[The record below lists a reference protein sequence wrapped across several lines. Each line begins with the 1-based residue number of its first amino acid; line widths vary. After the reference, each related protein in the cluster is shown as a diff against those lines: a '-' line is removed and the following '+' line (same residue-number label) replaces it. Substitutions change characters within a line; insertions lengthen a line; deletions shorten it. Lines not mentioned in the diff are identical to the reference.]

1 MSLHLTHLKV
11 EQLRQFRQPFALMGL
26 HPGLNIFAGP
36 NEAGKST
43 LVRAI
48 RAAFFERYRS
58 KVVEDL
64 RPWGD
69 SGASPNV
76 DIGFVLD
83 GQSGVLAKTFLGSK
97 ARCDLQIGSGK
108 WTGADAEDHLAQL
121 LGFGFAAK
129 GASRSEHWGIPGL
142 LWVEQGCG
150 QELAEAAAHARGH
163 LHQALH
169 GHIGASS
176 ASALSATG
184 GDAVLAQVGVQRD
197 QLLTGTGRAKGALA
211 EAIERVVTLQTQCHV
226 LSGQVSAYR
235 QQVDQLA
242 RQRQAHQQDEALR
255 PWDSLRTRLNAA
267 QLAQREAEQARQ
279 QCQEARRQHQQLVQQ
294 HALLLRQ
301 MGGFAQQAQEELSR
315 QQTSVRA
322 RAALQQAEAQ
332 LAQARQQAA
341 QTQGQADAAL
351 AAWHRAQQSAQ
362 RQQLKDQL
370 STATQALARAKADL
384 HRAQEAAR
392 HLKAVQQET
401 QAPRLSTADLHA
413 LRKLDRHAHEA
424 RVRRQDHATRIQ
436 FALLPGQGVSLR
448 GHGTDEALVGS
459 GERLLLEA
467 TTLHVPGVG
476 DITVLPG
483 GDDLPSLNRQHESAQ
498 TQLSDALR
506 QFGVSSLTDAEA
518 RAAQQD
524 EQERRV
530 ELARQALALVA
541 PQGLSALQA
550 EIDRS
555 EAHCHQ
561 AEAALRQLPAMD
573 AAAAAEAEGDQAPP
587 SLAMAEAA
595 QRQAARDVALAS
607 DALQQ
612 AQARR
617 AVASAEHEA
626 AEREL
631 LTVQRLLQD
640 PERARQLAEAQAQL
654 LEVGVAK
661 DACQQQLVQLEA
673 VADHTQVELLSQ
685 EVGRLQ
691 RSLELMLQAHQ
702 QRAMDIRLLEQAL
715 AQAGAQGVE
724 EALAGAQT
732 ALADAERR
740 QRELRLRA
748 DALELLRTRLE
759 AKRQAALQHLQAP
772 LQQHLQRYL
781 GLLFPGAAV
790 SVNDELLPTT
800 LTRRTPGGPPESGAF
815 DALSFGA
822 REQLA
827 LVSRFAYA
835 DLLREAGRPT
845 LIILDD
851 ALVHSDAERLDAMK
865 RVVFDAAQRHQLL
878 LFSCH
883 PETWRDMGEPIRQ
896 ITSQVAQPSL

>member
-11 EQLRQFRQPFALMGL
+11 EQLRQFRQPFALTGL
-26 HPGLNIFAGP
+26 QAGLNIVAGP

-69 SGASPNV
+69 SGASPMV
-76 DIGFVLD
+76 DIGFMLD
-83 GQSGVLAKTFLGSK
+83 GQVGSLVKTFLGSK
-97 ARCDLQIGSGK
+97 ARCDLQIGSAR
-108 WTGADAEDHLAQL
+108 WAGADAEDHLSQL

-142 LWVEQGCG
+142 LWVEQGSG
-150 QELAEAAAHARGH
+150 QELADAAAHARSH

-169 GHIGASS
+169 SHIGASS

-184 GDAVLAQVGVQRD
+184 GDAVLAQVQAQRD
-197 QLLTGTGRAKGALA
+197 LLLTGTGRAKGALA
-211 EAIERVVTLQTQCHV
+211 DAMERVDTLRAQCQT
-226 LSGQVSAYR
+226 LSEQVSQYR
-235 QQVDQLA
+235 LQVDELA
-242 RQRQAHQQDEALR
+242 RLRAAHQADEAQR
-255 PWDSLRTRLNAA
+255 PWEALRTRLQAT

-279 QCQEARRQHQQLVQQ
+279 QCQDARLQHQQLVQQ

-301 MGGFAQQAQEELSR
+301 LGAFEQQAQEE
-315 QQTSVRA
+315 QVRLQA
-322 RAALQQAEAQ
+322 QVHAQAALQQAEAE
-332 LAQARQQAA
+332 LAQAQQQSALA
-341 QTQGQADAAL
+341 QGQADRAMV
-351 AAWHRAQQSAQ
+351 AWRAAQQVAQ
-362 RQQLKDQL
+362 RQQLQAQL
-370 STATQALARAKADL
+370 RDATEACSRAQAGLQRAREAAEHLSGAQASAAGARLTPADL
-384 HRAQEAAR
+384 Q
-392 HLKAVQQET
+392 T
-401 QAPRLSTADLHA
+401 
-413 LRKLDRHAHEA
+413 LRKLDRQAHEA

-448 GHGTDEALVGS
+448 AQGADEALTGH
-459 GERLLLEA
+459 GERMLVEA
-467 TTLHVPGVG
+467 ATLHVPGVG

-483 GDDLPSLNRQHESAQ
+483 GDDLLTLNRQHDAAQ
-498 TQLSDALR
+498 TQLADALR
-506 QFGVSSLTDAEA
+506 HFGVAGLVEAED
-518 RAAQQD
+518 RAAQQAS
-524 EQERRV
+524 QAQQI
-530 ELARQALALVA
+530 ELARQALLLVA
-541 PQGLSALQA
+541 PQGLAAWQS

-555 EAHCHQ
+555 Q
-561 AEAALRQLPAMD
+561 AQRQQVEVALSQLPEGEAS
-573 AAAAAEAEGDQAPP
+573 AAQPEQTAP
-587 SLAMAEAA
+587 SLPVAEAA
-595 QRQAARDVALAS
+595 QGQATRAVAVATE
-607 DALQQ
+607 ALQQ

-617 AVASAEHEA
+617 AAASAEHEA

-631 LTVQRLLQD
+631 RTVRKQLQD
-640 PERARQLAEAQAQL
+640 PENTRQQAEARAQL
-654 LEVGVAK
+654 LQVGVAR
-661 DACQQQLVQLEA
+661 DARLQQLQQLEA
-673 VADHTQVELLSQ
+673 VLSSTQVEILTQ
-685 EVGRLQ
+685 ELHRLQ
-691 RSLELMLQAHQ
+691 RSLDLMLQDHQ
-702 QRAMDIRLLEQAL
+702 QRAMDIRLLEQML

-724 EALAGAQT
+724 EALASAQT

-748 DALELLRTRLE
+748 DALALLRTRLE

-781 GLLFPGAAV
+781 SLLFPGAAV

-800 LTRRTPGGPPESGAF
+800 LTRRSAGGAAESGAF

-835 DLLREAGRPT
+835 DLLREAGQPT

-851 ALVHSDAERLDAMK
+851 ALVHSDAQRLDAMK

-883 PETWRDMGEPIRQ
+883 PEAWRDMGVPIRS
-896 ITSQVAQPSL
+896 IAARPSGAV